1 MYGALALAVA
11 ASDDV
16 PLIDIDHT
24 LWIQLG
30 IFLLLMLF
38 LSKVVFGPYLKLK
51 DARAKGIEGAR
62 AEATSMQQGAAE
74 RVADYEAR
82 LLQAKQRGAEEKA
95 RLRAEGAD
103 REREILTLTRTETTR
118 SVEAARASLHQEAAK
133 LRADMAPRVG
143 ELAAAMARKLL
154 GRDVQ

>member
-16 PLIDIDHT
+16 PLIDVDHT

-30 IFLLLMLF
+30 IFLILMLF
-38 LSKVVFGPYLKLK
+38 LSKFVFGPYLKLRE
-51 DARAKGIEGAR
+51 AREKGIEGAR
-62 AEATSMQQGAAE
+62 AEARTMQDGAAE
-74 RVADYEAR
+74 RIADYEAR
-82 LLQAKQRGAEEKA
+82 LLQAKQRGAEERA

-103 REREILTLTRTETTR
+103 REHDILSRTRGETSR
-118 SVEAARASLHQEAAK
+118 SVEAARASLQQEAAR

-154 GRDVQ
+154 GREVQ